1 MSSIK
6 WDFKDKVVVITG
18 GAKGI
23 GHNMVQEFM
32 TAGAKVAV
40 MDKEAEG
47 EALFYYCGDLTQEDK
62 LKEFA
67 ELVISKYKKID
78 YLINNAC
85 LSNKGLLSECSFD
98 DFNYVLK
105 VGVTAPYMLTKL
117 FKNYFNEGGSIVN
130 ISSSRA
136 DMSQAD
142 TESYTA
148 AKGGISALTHA
159 MAISLVGKVRV
170 NSISPGW
177 IDTTNSTWPIEDN
190 RQHPVKRIGIPED
203 ITRTVMFLCSE
214 DSSFI
219 NGENIKVDG
228 GMSRLMIYHGEEG
241 WNYSGE

>member
-1 MSSIK
+1 MSNIK

-23 GHNMVQEFM
+23 GRDMVREFIK
-32 TAGAKVAV
+32 TGAKVAV
-40 MDKEAEG
+40 MDKEDWE
-47 EALFYYCGDLTQEDK
+47 EATFYYRGDITEEERLN
-62 LKEFA
+62 EFA
-67 ELVISKYKKID
+67 ELVIKMFGGID

-85 LSNKGLLSECSFD
+85 LSNKGLLSDCGFE

-117 FKNYFNEGGSIVN
+117 FMEHFNVGGSIVN

-148 AKGGISALTHA
+148 AKGGINALTHA
-159 MAISLVGKVRV
+159 MAISLAGRVRV
-170 NSISPGW
+170 NSVSPGW
-177 IDTTNSTWPIEDN
+177 IDTTESTWMAEDN
-190 RQHPVKRIGIPED
+190 RQHPVKHIGAPND
-203 ITRTVMFLCSE
+203 ITKTVMFLCSE
-214 DSSFI
+214 DSKFI
-219 NGENIKVDG
+219 TGENIKVDG

-241 WNYSGE
+241 WSYTGE

>member
-1 MSSIK
+1 MSNIN

-23 GHNMVQEFM
+23 GNDMVREFIK
-32 TAGAKVAV
+32 AGAKVAV
-40 MDKEAEG
+40 MDKEVQG
-47 EALFYYCGDLTQEDK
+47 DGMLYYSGDLTEEERLID
-62 LKEFA
+62 FVG
-67 ELVISKYKKID
+67 LVIKKFEKID

-85 LSNKGLLSECSFD
+85 LSKKGLLSGCNFE

-105 VGVTAPYMLTKL
+105 VGVVAPYMLTKL
-117 FKNYFNEGGSIVN
+117 FMEHFNEGGSIVN

-148 AKGGISALTHA
+148 AKGGINALTHA
-159 MAISLVGKVRV
+159 MAVSLAGRVRV
-170 NSISPGW
+170 NSVSPGW
-177 IDTTNSTWPIEDN
+177 IDTTKSTWSVEDN
-190 RQHPVKRIGIPED
+190 KQHPVKNIGAPID
-203 ITRTVMFLCSE
+203 ITKAVMFLCSE

-219 NGENIKVDG
+219 TGENIKVDG

-241 WNYSGE
+241 WSYTSE

>member
-1 MSSIK
+1 MGNIK

-23 GHNMVQEFM
+23 GRNMVQEFM
-32 TAGAKVAV
+32 KAGAKVAV
-40 MDKEAEG
+40 MDKEDQG
-47 EALFYYCGDLTQEDK
+47 EATFYFSGDLTEEEK
-62 LKEFA
+62 LSEFA
-67 ELVISKYKKID
+67 ELVIKQFKRID

-85 LSNKGLLSECSFD
+85 LSNKGLLSDCGFEE
-98 DFNYVLK
+98 FNYVLK

-117 FKNYFNEGGSIVN
+117 FMEHFNEGASIVN

-159 MAISLVGKVRV
+159 MAISLAGRVRV
-170 NSISPGW
+170 NSVSPGW
-177 IDTTNSTWPIEDN
+177 IDTTGSTWSSEDN
-190 RQHPVKRIGIPED
+190 RQHPVKHIGAPID
-203 ITRTVMFLCSE
+203 ITKTVMFLCSS
-214 DSSFI
+214 DSHFI
-219 NGENIKVDG
+219 TGENIKVDG

-241 WNYSGE
+241 WDYTGE